1 MAWLNGFTRSVHNYL
16 CSSSTYRKD
25 TTMSDHEQKEPSSPE
40 EIEAALTG
48 GVPMGRWKEGLLFEG
63 IAPTPGLLSAANWF
77 PKTEQLGPDE
87 MRIIFMGTSPS
98 IRPGQ
103 MNTSVFV
110 QLGNGDNFIF
120 DIGEGAIANYVAG
133 GFALNELDKVFITH
147 LHVDH
152 FGSLPYLYM
161 FGGWSGRWHKPLR
174 VFGPS
179 GRTAEYGT
187 EAMIDG
193 MKKMLGWHMDAF
205 SVFPVGQGHDIEVNE
220 FDFRDDGGLIYE
232 EDGVRVI
239 HWQRSHAKDG
249 ASAYRLDW
257 NGLSMVW
264 TGDGR
269 PNRRDTEFAEGVDVY
284 ITETQAELMSI
295 SSGVA
300 GVPPFLGR
308 YTVDTHHTPGYA
320 AGYMANQIQPRLF
333 MVTHMDF
340 DPYLNEETTV
350 EIRHHWKG
358 PFHFG
363 APDGIVVNVTK
374 DDIWVREGILPDYPN
389 SRSPQFDFDSG
400 QLVVPHPPTTRAEIQ
415 DQSIRDSEIP
425 PSEYYPE
432 GYHPELLEEWPVEG
446 DLVVPIE
453 VAPELAE
460 AMGENWR
467 HRKAY
472 ERHIAGLGAESKA
485 ED

>member
-1 MAWLNGFTRSVHNYL
+1 MNDDLT
-16 CSSSTYRKD
+16 
-25 TTMSDHEQKEPSSPE
+25 PSSQE
-40 EIEAALTG
+40 DIEKVLTG
-48 GVPMGRWKEGLLFEG
+48 GVPLGRWKEGQLFEG
-63 IAPTPGLLSAANWF
+63 INPTPGLASAAQWF
-77 PKTEQLGPDE
+77 PRSEEIGPDE
-87 MRIIFMGTSPS
+87 MRIIFMGTSPM

-103 MNTSVFV
+103 MNTSIFV
-110 QLGNGDNFIF
+110 QLGNGENFVF
-120 DIGEGAIANYVAG
+120 DIGEGAVANYLAG

-179 GRTAEYGT
+179 GRTPEYGT
-187 EAMIDG
+187 ATMVEG
-193 MKKMLGWHMDAF
+193 MQKMLGWHMDAF
-205 SVFPVGQGHDIEVNE
+205 SVFPVGEGHDIEVNE
-220 FDFRDDGGLIYE
+220 FDYADDGGVIYDE
-232 EDGVRVI
+232 NGVKVI

-249 ASAYRLDW
+249 ASGYRLDW
-257 NGLSMVW
+257 NGLSVVW

-269 PNRRDTEFAEGVDVY
+269 PNERDLEFCEGVDVY

-308 YTVDTHHTPGYA
+308 YTIDTHHTPAYA
-320 AGYMANQIQPRLF
+320 AGYLANKINPRIL

-340 DPYLNEETTV
+340 DPYQNEETAV

-363 APDGIVVNVTK
+363 APDGVVVNVTH

-389 SRSPQFDFDSG
+389 NRAPQFDFDNG
-400 QLVVPHPPTTRAEIQ
+400 ALVVPLPPTSREEIQ
-415 DQSIRDSEIP
+415 NKGIRDSEIDP
-425 PSEYYPE
+425 AEYYPE
-432 GYHPELLEEWPVEG
+432 GYHPQLMMEWPV
-446 DLVVPIE
+446 DSDIVVP
-453 VAPELAE
+453 AE
-460 AMGENWR
+460 AMPQQMYDSMSQNWR
-467 HRKAY
+467 RKQAY
-472 ERHIAGLGAESKA
+472 NQLRSSE
-485 ED
+485 